1 MAKKQFAKYWIAE
14 IQDSQ
19 WWWAVAPSGSFSLE
33 SWLLGPSSKWNQQPQ
48 ERTNERD
55 EGAQTPSLL
64 NRAAEKSQQQQLYLL
79 RTAK

>member
-48 ERTNERD
+48 ERTNERTNERD
-55 EGAQTPSLL
+55 EEGPNTHTHH
-64 NRAAEKSQQQQLYLL
+64 RH
-79 RTAK
+79 